1 MSKIVAVDSENTV
14 NINHIS
20 DQIFPMQEVSTALS
34 ESNIENLMRTI
45 SKLAPYSGEE
55 FRVEGPVS
63 VNEEVPPS
71 ALMEINNN
79 IVHEYFSKCDDDMHD
94 VGSPKQTD
102 NHSNPVV
109 NGNIYYL
116 KFSIR

>member
-14 NINHIS
+14 NTNHIS
-20 DQIFPMQEVSTALS
+20 DQTFPMQEVSTALP
-34 ESNIENLMRTI
+34 ESNIENLINIENLMVTI
-45 SKLAPYSGEE
+45 SNLAPYSGEE

-63 VNEEVPPS
+63 VVET
-71 ALMEINNN
+71 NNN
-79 IVHEYFSKCDDDMHD
+79 IVHEYFQKCDDMHD
-94 VGSPKQTD
+94 VGRSPQTD
-102 NHSNPVV
+102 NHSNLFV

>member
-34 ESNIENLMRTI
+34 ESNIENLMMTI

-63 VNEEVPPS
+63 EVSPS
-71 ALMEINNN
+71 ALTEINNN

-94 VGSPKQTD
+94 VGSPKKTD

>member
-14 NINHIS
+14 NTNHIS
-20 DQIFPMQEVSTALS
+20 DQTFPMQEVSTALS
-34 ESNIENLMRTI
+34 ESNIENLINIENLMVTI
-45 SKLAPYSGEE
+45 SNLAPYSGEE

-63 VNEEVPPS
+63 VVETNT
-71 ALMEINNN
+71 N
-79 IVHEYFSKCDDDMHD
+79 IVHEYFQKCDDMHD
-94 VGSPKQTD
+94 VGRSPQTD
-102 NHSNPVV
+102 NHSNLFV

>member
-14 NINHIS
+14 NTNHIS
-20 DQIFPMQEVSTALS
+20 DQTFPMQEVSTALS
-34 ESNIENLMRTI
+34 ESNIENLMVTI
-45 SKLAPYSGEE
+45 SNLAPYSGEE

-63 VNEEVPPS
+63 VVET
-71 ALMEINNN
+71 NNN
-79 IVHEYFSKCDDDMHD
+79 IVHEYFQKCDDMHD
-94 VGSPKQTD
+94 VGRSPQTD
-102 NHSNPVV
+102 NHSNLFV